1 MSLPINISKTA
12 MKAFQTGMDNIANNI
27 ANVNT
32 NSYKAK
38 NVNFQE
44 LLVNN
49 QTENQKLLF
58 SEGFGDLAISTGV
71 ASSNVS
77 GMDLSQGSLV
87 ESAGDFHLAIS
98 ERASSKSMM
107 RMEMS
112 YTRGMA
118 HSNWDRM
125 AW

>member
-1 MSLPINISKTA
+1 MSLPIYQNCHESIPDGISS
-12 MKAFQTGMDNIANNI
+12 ANNI

-71 ASSNVS
+71 SSNVS
-77 GMDLSQGSLV
+77 GMDLSQRKFGRKCWRFSP
-87 ESAGDFHLAIS
+87 GDF
-98 ERASSKSMM
+98 R
-107 RMEMS
+107 
-112 YTRGMA
+112 RGLLQ
-118 HSNWDRM
+118 SQ
-125 AW
+125 

>member
-49 QTENQKLLF
+49 QTENQNFYPWHYL
-58 SEGFGDLAISTGV
+58 
-71 ASSNVS
+71 
-77 GMDLSQGSLV
+77 
-87 ESAGDFHLAIS
+87 
-98 ERASSKSMM
+98 
-107 RMEMS
+107 
-112 YTRGMA
+112 
-118 HSNWDRM
+118 
-125 AW
+125 

>member
-49 QTENQKLLF
+49 QTENQ
-58 SEGFGDLAISTGV
+58 
-71 ASSNVS
+71 
-77 GMDLSQGSLV
+77 
-87 ESAGDFHLAIS
+87 
-98 ERASSKSMM
+98 
-107 RMEMS
+107 
-112 YTRGMA
+112 
-118 HSNWDRM
+118 
-125 AW
+125 